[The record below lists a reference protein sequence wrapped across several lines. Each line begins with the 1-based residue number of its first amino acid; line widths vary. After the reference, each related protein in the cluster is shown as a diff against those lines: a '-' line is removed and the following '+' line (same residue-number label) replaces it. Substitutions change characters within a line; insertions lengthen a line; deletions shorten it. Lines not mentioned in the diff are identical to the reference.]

1 MHGDWQE
8 VFGGNFTVQDAK
20 EFAEAYRKFME
31 KRGRSMNE
39 WGAFREVNKR
49 RRLEKQKNDKKN
61 NQKMAKQKN
70 NIT

>member
-31 KRGRSMNE
+31 KRGRTMHE
-39 WGAFREVNKR
+39 WGGFKKVNEQ

-70 NIT
+70 SIT